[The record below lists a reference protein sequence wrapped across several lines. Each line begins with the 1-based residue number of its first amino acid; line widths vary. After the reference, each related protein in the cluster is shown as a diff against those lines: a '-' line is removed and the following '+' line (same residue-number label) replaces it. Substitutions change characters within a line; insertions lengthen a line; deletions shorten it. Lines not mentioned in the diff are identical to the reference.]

1 MGDPISI
8 FQWWDTNNV
17 RSFGFDKLEEFFI
30 GSVIIIF
37 CKVLFCV
44 GVVDCMLAYTF
55 LLLVGSLTSPLEGWY
70 V

>member
-1 MGDPISI
+1 MGDLISI

-17 RSFGFDKLEEFFI
+17 ISFGFDKQEEFFI
-30 GSVIIIF
+30 GSVIITF
-37 CKVLFCV
+37 CKVLFYV
-44 GVVDCMLAYTF
+44 GVVDFVAYTF